1 MREDRIATRA
11 ANMMPP
17 QPPAPSHQTIAPGPE
32 LLLERLR
39 PYPARVLSRTMDVLA
54 SNPGGSCTL
63 PGIES
68 WPIER
73 HNIAHYVFL
82 HLAARSL
89 FADRD
94 AAVAG
99 CVARLRAR

>member
-1 MREDRIATRA
+1 
-11 ANMMPP
+11 MMPP

-54 SNPGGSCTL
+54 SN
-63 PGIES
+63 
-68 WPIER
+68 
-73 HNIAHYVFL
+73 HNIARYVFL

-89 FADRD
+89 FADRMLRSP
-94 AAVAG
+94 
-99 CVARLRAR
+99 VARPACVLGEYLRAFAA